1 MAQRSYLLHLIKQHC
16 LRLLSVVSK
25 IFEKLVN
32 NKLFDHYDK
41 CRLFSD
47 FQYGF
52 RYSWSTDDPPTVT
65 SDKVVRALI
74 RSGATSAVD
83 IGLPIFKIKS
93 IRISGRLF
101 GLCDLFSVK
110 DDFELFWIGSL
121 RKNIQLMLEFLKAPF
136 FFQHFSNC
144 ILMTFL
150 MMLHVI
156 LLSMLIILLYSKC
169 E

>member
-1 MAQRSYLLHLIKQHC
+1 MVSDILDQLMILRQLHQIKLL
-16 LRLLSVVSK
+16 
-25 IFEKLVN
+25 
-32 NKLFDHYDK
+32 
-41 CRLFSD
+41 
-47 FQYGF
+47 
-52 RYSWSTDDPPTVT
+52 
-65 SDKVVRALI
+65 RALI